1 MFVDPTNSGLRLVY
15 FYLEPLKSSSVGR
28 CILSLHFVWFVY
40 QKKKSKKGE
49 KKKKEFLVEI
59 VQFVGVLGLQP
70 LLVFT

>member
-1 MFVDPTNSGLRLVY
+1 MFVDPTNPGLRLVY
-15 FYLEPLKSSSVGR
+15 FLPWATQKLKCREV
-28 CILSLHFVWFVY
+28 HFIPALCTFSI
-40 QKKKSKKGE
+40 KKKSKKRE